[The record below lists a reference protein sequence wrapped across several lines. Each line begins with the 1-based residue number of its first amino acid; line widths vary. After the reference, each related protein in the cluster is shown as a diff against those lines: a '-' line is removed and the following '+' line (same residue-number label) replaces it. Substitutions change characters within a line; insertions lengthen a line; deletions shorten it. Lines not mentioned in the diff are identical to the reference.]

1 MSKDVEGPRRRFL
14 ERFRARR
21 RDPAR
26 FYGARH
32 RGGFEGPENVPPLQP
47 HQVPL
52 VLVDGTWVR
61 PEIAPAD
68 STPAPPGRP
77 VGAGSAQSASESPE
91 AEEG

>member
-26 FYGARH
+26 FRGVRH

-52 VLVDGTWVR
+52 IVVDGIAVR

-68 STPAPPGRP
+68 STPVPPGRP
-77 VGAGSAQSASESPE
+77 AGAGAAQSVSEPPE
-91 AEEG
+91 AEES